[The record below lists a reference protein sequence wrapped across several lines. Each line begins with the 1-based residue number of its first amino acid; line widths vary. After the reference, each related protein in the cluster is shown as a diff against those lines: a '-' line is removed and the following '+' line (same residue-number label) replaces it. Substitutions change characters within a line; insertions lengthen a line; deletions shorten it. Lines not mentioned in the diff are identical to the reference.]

1 MISQQAEEYNMSEST
16 TKQFAPMMWKDPSEK
31 APSFC
36 KGEINI
42 KITDFAD
49 WLRDTASEYQ
59 SEKGWIRID
68 LKESRKGGLYFELNT
83 FKPQKKAE
91 QKSEPA
97 IDPETNINTEDIPF
111 KSNLSKL

>member
-1 MISQQAEEYNMSEST
+1 MSEST
-16 TKQFAPMMWKDPSEK
+16 TKQFAPLNWQDPNDK
-31 APSFC
+31 APKFI
-36 KGEINI
+36 KGNINI

-59 SEKGWIRID
+59 SEKGWIKIVM
-68 LKESRKGGLYFELNT
+68 KESQKGVIYFELDT
-83 FKPQKKAE
+83 WKPTPKVE

-97 IDPETNINTEDIPF
+97 IDHETGEDCSPENIPF